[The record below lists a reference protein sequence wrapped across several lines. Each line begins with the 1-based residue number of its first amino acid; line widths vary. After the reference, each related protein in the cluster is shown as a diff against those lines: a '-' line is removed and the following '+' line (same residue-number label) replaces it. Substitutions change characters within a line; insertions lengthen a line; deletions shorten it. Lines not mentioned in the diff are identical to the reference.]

1 MISSASISHV
11 MPVLDQ
17 PFRLT
22 NSTAKPKLGLVCLTA
37 SKAVRFKT
45 MTRKRFLQFNAVE
58 RQEKLRSLYAE
69 NLKRLNL
76 ALDFCQTH
84 NLKLYRVISSL
95 FPFSD
100 LPLGK
105 KILEEFTTPL
115 QHTGTRAQT
124 AGIRLVL
131 HPDQFVVLNSDHPQV
146 IKNSITILSSQ
157 AYWFDLLG
165 LPRSPWALINIHGG
179 KGNRAQ
185 RLVEVIQNLPEGVRS
200 RLTLE
205 NDERTY
211 SSAEIAAIC
220 QAAGVAMVFDAH
232 HHLVYE
238 QLPDYNHPSIA
249 QALTAAR
256 STWTHPDWQ
265 LVHISNGREGLH
277 DLRHSDFI
285 TTMPAAFRTNLW
297 IEVEAKQKE
306 LAIEKLQQEWLHSV

>member
-1 MISSASISHV
+1 

-17 PFRLT
+17 SVPQT
-22 NSTAKPKLGLVCLTA
+22 NSKVEPKLGLVCITA
-37 SKAVRFKT
+37 SQAVRFKT
-45 MTRKRFLQFNAVE
+45 MTRKRFLQFNEVE
-58 RQEKLRSLYAE
+58 QKEKLRSLYEE
-69 NLKRLNL
+69 NLKRLKL

-84 NLKLYRVISSL
+84 DLKLYRVISGL

-100 LPLGK
+100 TPLGK
-105 KILEEFTTPL
+105 EILEEFAPQL
-115 QHTGTRAQT
+115 QQTGTRAQE

-131 HPDQFVVLNSDHPQV
+131 HPDQFVVLNSDNPQV
-146 IKNSITILSSQ
+146 IENSITILSSQ
-157 AYWFDLLG
+157 AHWFDLMG

-185 RLVEVIQNLPEGVRS
+185 RLVKVIRDLPDSVKS

-211 SSAEIAAIC
+211 SSAEIAEIC
-220 QAAGVAMVFDAH
+220 QAAGIAMVFDAH

-249 QALTAAR
+249 QALEAAR
-256 STWTHPDWQ
+256 TTWTDPEWQ

-277 DLRHSDFI
+277 DLRHSDLI
-285 TTMPAAFRTNLW
+285 TTMPDAFRANLW

-306 LAIEKLQQEWLHSV
+306 LAIEKLQQEWLYSV